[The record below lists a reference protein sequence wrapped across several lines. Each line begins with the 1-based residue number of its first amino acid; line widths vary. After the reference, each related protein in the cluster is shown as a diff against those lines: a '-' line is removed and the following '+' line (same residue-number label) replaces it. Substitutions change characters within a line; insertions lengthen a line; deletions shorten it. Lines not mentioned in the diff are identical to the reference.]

1 MTWFVA
7 NHRGAG
13 LPTQVGW
20 SVIIILVAICFR
32 GSAASNVIQV
42 ASAPAG
48 ISRSGAGGSFTP
60 ILSADA
66 GHVVF
71 ISSAKDLVPTDN
83 LAEYYDVFVRDLVL
97 SNTVLVSV
105 NLAGTA
111 GGNDH
116 SISPSVNSNAQMI
129 AFASTASDLVSGD
142 TNNTSDIFVR
152 DLVSARTLLVS
163 VNVAGT
169 GPGNGP
175 SRKPSISL
183 DGRYVVF
190 ESAASNLVA
199 DDDNSA
205 SDVFVRDLVLGTTT
219 L

>member
-1 MTWFVA
+1 MAWLLA
-7 NHRGAG
+7 NHRRAG

-42 ASAPAG
+42 ASAPGG

-60 ILSADA
+60 ILRADG
-66 GHVVF
+66 GHVAF
-71 ISSAKDLVPTDN
+71 ISSAKDLVPNDD

-105 NLAGTA
+105 NVAGTA

-116 SISPSVNSNAQMI
+116 SISPSVNSNAQII
-129 AFASTASDLVSGD
+129 AFASSASDLVAGD

-152 DLVSARTLLVS
+152 DLASARTILVS
-163 VNVAGT
+163 LNLAGT
-169 GPGNGP
+169 
-175 SRKPSISL
+175 
-183 DGRYVVF
+183 
-190 ESAASNLVA
+190 
-199 DDDNSA
+199 
-205 SDVFVRDLVLGTTT
+205 
-219 L
+219 